1 MESGPHGL
9 LDRHPRARRRDVL
22 QRHQLLQIR
31 GRSVTWLVPLVV
43 LVAITYADFN
53 STGEFRIVSW
63 CVFVAAIASA
73 LCGVWTTALFAALAL
88 VTYAM
93 SDAAWP
99 SEYREGA
106 SDFVLVLVGGALSV
120 LAAAVR
126 VRGERRMVHMMH
138 IAETTRR
145 TVLRPLPPRWGGLDH
160 AAVYLAADADA
171 RMGGDFYDIQPGPH
185 GTRVLLGD
193 VQGKGLGA
201 VEAAAALLGTFRE
214 AAYHEA
220 DLATVAGRLE
230 TRMRRHRAHTKA
242 LGRSD
247 GDRFATAV
255 LIGFPGRGT
264 GADAG
269 AGAGVGRTDGVGVVG
284 GCADG
289 VDAGGGPV
297 GVEVVEEVAEGVVEI
312 VGFGHEP
319 GLAVGG
325 PRGVRV
331 LPHGEGLPLGL
342 GELVARDGL
351 PPVLRVAVDP
361 GETLLLVTDGVT
373 EARDGA
379 GEFYPL
385 AREVAAA
392 LARDP
397 LTAEPDRLVAFVRDG
412 TLRHCRGRLADDTTV
427 FAVRPAR
434 PVRRGSPAGRP
445 DEGPVGG
452 RLRS

>member
-1 MESGPHGL
+1 MESGGHSL
-9 LDRHPRARRRDVL
+9 LDRYPRARRRDVL

-31 GRSVTWLVPLVV
+31 GRSVTWLVPLVM
-43 LVAITYADFN
+43 LVAISYADFN
-53 STGEFRIVSW
+53 TTGEFRIVSW
-63 CVFVAAIASA
+63 CVFVAAIAAA

-88 VTYAM
+88 LTYVTC
-93 SDAAWP
+93 DAAWP

-106 SDFVLVLVGGALSV
+106 ADFVLVLVGGALSV
-120 LAAAVR
+120 LAASVR
-126 VRGERRMVHMMH
+126 VRGERRMLHMMH

-145 TVLRPLPPRWGGLDH
+145 TVLRPLPSPWGGLDH

-171 RMGGDFYDIQPGPH
+171 RVGGDFYDIQPGPH

-201 VEAAAALLGTFRE
+201 VDAAAALLGTFRE

-230 TRMRRHRAHTKA
+230 TRMRRHRAHTAA
-242 LGRSD
+242 LGRPD

-255 LIGFPGRGT
+255 LIGFPGRGR
-264 GADAG
+264 GSAG
-269 AGAGVGRTDGVGVVG
+269 ESGVAVGEQG
-284 GCADG
+284 M
-289 VDAGGGPV
+289 
-297 GVEVVEEVAEGVVEI
+297 VEI

-319 GLAVGG
+319 TLAVGG
-325 PRGVRV
+325 TEGVRA
-331 LPHGEGLPLGL
+331 LPNGEGLPLGL
-342 GELVARDGL
+342 GELVAQDDGP
-351 PPVLRVAVDP
+351 PPVLRVAVAP

-373 EARDGA
+373 EARDDA

-385 AREVAAA
+385 AEEVAAA

-397 LTAEPDRLVAFVRDG
+397 RTAEPGRLVAFVRDR

-427 FAVRPAR
+427 FAVRPA
-434 PVRRGSPAGRP
+434 PPPAP
-445 DEGPVGG
+445 PPEPPEPT
-452 RLRS
+452 

>member
-1 MESGPHGL
+1 MESGGHGL
-9 LDRHPRARRRDVL
+9 LDRYPRARRRDVL

-31 GRSVTWLVPLVV
+31 GRSVTWLVPLVM

-53 STGEFRIVSW
+53 TTGEFRIVSW
-63 CVFVAAIASA
+63 CVFVAAIAAA

-88 VTYAM
+88 LTYAT

-106 SDFVLVLVGGALSV
+106 ADFVLVLVGGVLSV
-120 LAAAVR
+120 LAASVR
-126 VRGERRMVHMMH
+126 VRAERRMLHMMH

-160 AAVYLAADADA
+160 AAVYLAADAEA
-171 RMGGDFYDIQPGPH
+171 RVGGDFYDIQPGPH

-220 DLATVAGRLE
+220 DLATVADRLE
-230 TRMRRHRAHTKA
+230 TRMRRHRAHTAA
-242 LGRSD
+242 LGWAD

-255 LIGFPGRGT
+255 LIGFPGRGN
-264 GADAG
+264 
-269 AGAGVGRTDGVGVVG
+269 
-284 GCADG
+284 G
-289 VDAGGGPV
+289 VDGENGLEGENGVAV
-297 GVEVVEEVAEGVVEI
+297 GEQGVVEI

-319 GLAVGG
+319 TLAVGG
-325 PRGVRV
+325 PEGVRA
-331 LPHGEGLPLGL
+331 LPNGEGLPLGL
-342 GELVARDGL
+342 GELVAQDDGT
-351 PPVLRVAVDP
+351 PPVLRVAVAP

-385 AREVAAA
+385 AEEVAAG

-397 LTAEPDRLVAFVRDG
+397 RTAEPGRLVAFVRDG

-427 FAVRPAR
+427 FAVRPVT
-434 PVRRGSPAGRP
+434 PVASMTPGPPVPSGPSGPPP
-445 DEGPVGG
+445 DEGPVEG
-452 RLRS
+452 RLQA